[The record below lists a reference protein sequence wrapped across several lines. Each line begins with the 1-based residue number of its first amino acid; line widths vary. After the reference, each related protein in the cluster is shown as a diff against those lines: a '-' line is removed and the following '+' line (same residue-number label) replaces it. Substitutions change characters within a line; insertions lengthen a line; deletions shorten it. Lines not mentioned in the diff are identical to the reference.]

1 MYSCIH
7 LNLLQIAYSYIKG
20 CCCCEPGHLPHL
32 LSVNAAFNQRW
43 LAWEVTASKYVI
55 EGYSISDNSAV
66 SMLQVFDL
74 RKALITYYVKVINL
88 TVYLIVKY
96 IFKCF
101 KILYAHSF
109 NFND

>member
-1 MYSCIH
+1 MFFLSLCMFS
-7 LNLLQIAYSYIKG
+7 LFFPG

-55 EGYSISDNSAV
+55 EGYSITDNSAV

-74 RKALITYYVKVINL
+74 RKALITYYVKV
-88 TVYLIVKY
+88 
-96 IFKCF
+96 
-101 KILYAHSF
+101 
-109 NFND
+109 